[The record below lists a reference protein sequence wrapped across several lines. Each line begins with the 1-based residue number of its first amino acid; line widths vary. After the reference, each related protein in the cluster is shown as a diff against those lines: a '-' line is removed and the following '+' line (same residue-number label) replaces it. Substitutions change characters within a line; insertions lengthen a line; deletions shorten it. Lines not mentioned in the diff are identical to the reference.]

1 MSEMLLEPPS
11 PRPKSRPLEIPVEP
25 GRLWIRYL
33 LRPGPSSR
41 RWPGPPCPWLDL
53 STLAPVGLER
63 LLEEPV
69 EPVEPPPFPELVGQ
83 LDDVLYVPPVV
94 RARMRGWGNVVT
106 RPPRLDSPLMIH
118 SFPPATAVDAAEP
131 PPDLFGARMFYDLL
145 PGLLRLERKD
155 FLASLGRL
163 DRGSTAVWPLIPG
176 VTDDPRLWEEACRRL
191 AATGVAAL
199 VAVVPQLSPAD
210 RRVLVERFGDHL
222 LEPLFHGEP
231 PPTAPLAQ
239 VARRHGLQPF
249 PPRGGGRTTDPFHSW
264 DRPSGNRALAT
275 ELGLAAELSDRL
287 GRPERQVQELW
298 RAFREVDRSPFD
310 LEAMSR
316 DGNLDLFDWLHGDAL
331 EIVEQSLTQPPP
343 PLVEALLEEY
353 AGPGEPL
360 RRL

>member
-11 PRPKSRPLEIPVEP
+11 PRPKSRPLENPVEP

-33 LRPGPSSR
+33 LRPRPASR
-41 RWPGPPCPWLDL
+41 LWPGPSCPWLDF

-69 EPVEPPPFPELVGQ
+69 ETAEPPPFPHVEESF
-83 LDDVLYVPPVV
+83 DDVVYLPPVI
-94 RARMRGWGNVVT
+94 RPRMRGWADVAT
-106 RPPRLDSPLMIH
+106 RLPRRHTPLVIH
-118 SFPPATAVDAAEP
+118 GFPPGTAVNAAEP
-131 PPDLFGARMFYDLL
+131 PPDLFDAFMFYDLL
-145 PGLLRLERKD
+145 PGLLRLERQG

-176 VTDDPRLWEEACRRL
+176 VTDDPALWEEACRLL
-191 AATGVAAL
+191 AATHVAAL
-199 VAVVPQLSPAD
+199 VVVVPQLSPAD

-222 LEPLFHGEP
+222 LEPLFHGAP
-231 PPTAPLAQ
+231 PSTAPLAR

-249 PPRGGGRTTDPFHSW
+249 PPRGGRTTDPFHSW
-264 DRPSGNRALAT
+264 DRPRGNRSLAT
-275 ELGLAAELSDRL
+275 ELALAAELSDRL

-298 RAFREVDRSPFD
+298 RAFREVDRSLFD
-310 LEAMSR
+310 LEAMAR
-316 DGNLDLFDWLHGDAL
+316 DGNLDLLDWLHGDAL